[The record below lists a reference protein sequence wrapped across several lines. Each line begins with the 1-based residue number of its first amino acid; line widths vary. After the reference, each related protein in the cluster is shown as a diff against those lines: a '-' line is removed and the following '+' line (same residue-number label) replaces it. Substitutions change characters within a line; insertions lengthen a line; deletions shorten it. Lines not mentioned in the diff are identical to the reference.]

1 MPNLVEHVEN
11 RIGKLPNVLLYL
23 KDTAQV
29 FMQIRICFGLYWE
42 IYSEKKFVICYAGT
56 INSNNPIDV
65 LIEAGVLLKDE
76 AIAF

>member
-1 MPNLVEHVEN
+1 MFYYTSGYCSSFYANQD
-11 RIGKLPNVLLYL
+11 VLDWIIL
-23 KDTAQV
+23 KY
-29 FMQIRICFGLYWE
+29 IPK
-42 IYSEKKFVICYAGT
+42 KKFVICYAGT

>member
-1 MPNLVEHVEN
+1 LRNIF
-11 RIGKLPNVLLYL
+11 RK
-23 KDTAQV
+23 
-29 FMQIRICFGLYWE
+29 E
-42 IYSEKKFVICYAGT
+42 IVICYAGT